1 MKQRYNKTAVV
12 INVVINTNN
21 VNIAQDIVMTHK
33 LNSDLVQSIINQ
45 VLNAVVINKTK
56 ETLHAQSW

>member
-56 ETLHAQSW
+56 ETLHAQS